1 MSPPVKLCVFC
12 TTVKHASREIVADN
26 CGFHLPVLQSMGG
39 CNLTMLHTKQRD
51 WAGNTRFYERRKR
64 IARRT
69 ERDNFTRMIMPT
81 LYTFGVLGW
90 LVFLFTLLLASL
102 NDTEISGYTVIAA
115 GPTLLVGLMESYRFV
130 RGHHSKALDEP

>member
-1 MSPPVKLCVFC
+1 MADNWCLHPPVLRSVDGSK
-12 TTVKHASREIVADN
+12 
-26 CGFHLPVLQSMGG
+26 SM
-39 CNLTMLHTKQRD
+39 TLHTKQRD
-51 WAGNTRFYERRKR
+51 WAGNSRFHERRKR

-69 ERDNFTRMIMPT
+69 ERDNFKRMIMPT